1 MVLLMKQIL
10 LHIKFSHLSNGYK
23 KLILILFLVYPALSH
38 AQNFQTFDVYSKNLL
53 NESVNS
59 LVTLA
64 ENSNRAAPFTTLRT
78 DINTVFNSVPAVL
91 KTIDAINALQNQ
103 KTEAFAAF
111 LPKVSVSAG
120 SGTKDQRLTTYASDG
135 GSSSKSISAS
145 QLIYDFG
152 TSTSTYAS
160 AEAKLSATEYSA
172 YSQRSEILLQMI
184 SATLD
189 YQKSNQSLVFTKGFI
204 DTRKDFLEIMRQKED
219 LGAGSKLDIIRART
233 KLSEALD
240 ELPVAEKKL
249 IASQATYK
257 NLFGFT
263 PKLKEISY
271 QTPLNLIVE
280 LNKKPDDIIVDINSF
295 KEADNI
301 ARSLKEDYF
310 ASRGRLFGAVTVEA
324 SRTLSRDYP
333 LNQNAVNTAM
343 VIYRADIFA
352 GFAQS
357 SRAKALASKA
367 SEAEFER
374 DRVRRDLIKRLE
386 VAQADV
392 NSTQAGFR
400 TRLDLLKGSQA
411 TDIATRE
418 LFLLNRG
425 SLTDVFKAQED
436 VFSAAQ
442 KLIAA
447 DFDRKIAIY
456 TFLHLSDRLIELFD
470 LKI

>member
-1 MVLLMKQIL
+1 M
-10 LHIKFSHLSNGYK
+10 
-23 KLILILFLVYPALSH
+23 KLILLRTKFRRGKNELKKTILTLLLVFPFFTQ
-38 AQNFQTFDVYSKNLL
+38 AQNDQTFDIYSKNQL
-53 NESVNS
+53 NEAVNN

-91 KTIDAINALQNQ
+91 KTIDSINALQNQ

-120 SGTKDQRLTTYASDG
+120 SGTKDQRLTTYSSDG
-135 GSSSKSISAS
+135 NSSSKSISAS

-152 TSTSTYAS
+152 TSTSAYSS
-160 AEAKLSATEYSA
+160 AEAKLKATEYAA
-172 YSQRSEILLQMI
+172 YNQRSDILLQML
-184 SATLD
+184 SATLE
-189 YQKSNQSLVFTKGFI
+189 YQKSKQSLVFTKGFI
-204 DTRKDFLEIMRQKED
+204 DTRKDFLEIMRQKEE

-240 ELPVAEKKL
+240 ELPLAERKL
-249 IASQATYK
+249 SASQATYK

-263 PKLKEISY
+263 PKFKEISY
-271 QTPLNLIVE
+271 QIPQNLVTE
-280 LNKKPDDIIVDINSF
+280 LNKNPDEIIANINAF
-295 KEADNI
+295 KEAEYS

-324 SRTLSRDYP
+324 SRTLSKDYP
-333 LNQNAVNTAM
+333 LNQNTVNTAM
-343 VIYRADIFA
+343 VVYRADIFA

-357 SRAKALASKA
+357 ARAKTMASKA

-374 DRVRRDLIKRLE
+374 DRVRRDLIRRLE

-392 NSTQAGFR
+392 NSTQAAFR

-425 SLTDVFKAQED
+425 TLTDVFKAQED

>member
-1 MVLLMKQIL
+1 MKQIFS
-10 LHIKFSHLSNGYK
+10 HIKFSLPSNGFK
-23 KLILILFLVYPALSH
+23 KLILSLFLVSPALSH
-38 AQNFQTFDVYSKNLL
+38 AQNNQTFDVYSKNRF

-172 YSQRSEILLQMI
+172 YAQRSEILLQMI

-189 YQKSNQSLVFTKGFI
+189 YQKSKQSLVFTQGFI

-249 IASQATYK
+249 IASQSTYK
-257 NLFGFT
+257 NLFGFI

-280 LNKKPDDIIVDINSF
+280 LNKKPDDIIVDINAF

-392 NSTQAGFR
+392 NSTQAAFR

>member
-1 MVLLMKQIL
+1 MKLIL
-10 LHIKFSHLSNGYK
+10 LHIKFSQLSNGYK

-189 YQKSNQSLVFTKGFI
+189 YKKSNQSLVFTKGFI

-271 QTPLNLIVE
+271 QTPLNLNVE
-280 LNKKPDDIIVDINSF
+280 LNKKPDDIIVDINAF

-392 NSTQAGFR
+392 NSTQAAFR
-400 TRLDLLKGSQA
+400 TRLDLLKGTQA

>member
-1 MVLLMKQIL
+1 M
-10 LHIKFSHLSNGYK
+10 
-23 KLILILFLVYPALSH
+23 KLILLRTKFRRGKNKLKKTILTLLLVFPFFTQ
-38 AQNFQTFDVYSKNLL
+38 AQNDQTFDIYSKNQL
-53 NESVNS
+53 NEAVNN

-91 KTIDAINALQNQ
+91 KTIDSINALQNQ

-120 SGTKDQRLTTYASDG
+120 SGTKDQRLTTYSSDG
-135 GSSSKSISAS
+135 NSSSKSISAS

-152 TSTSTYAS
+152 TSTSAYSS
-160 AEAKLSATEYSA
+160 AEAKLKATEYAA
-172 YSQRSEILLQMI
+172 YNQRSDILLQML
-184 SATLD
+184 SATLE
-189 YQKSNQSLVFTKGFI
+189 YQKSKQSLVFTKGFI
-204 DTRKDFLEIMRQKED
+204 DTRKDFLEIMRQKEE

-240 ELPVAEKKL
+240 ELPLAERKL
-249 IASQATYK
+249 SASQATYK

-263 PKLKEISY
+263 PKFKEISY
-271 QTPLNLIVE
+271 QIPQNLVTE
-280 LNKKPDDIIVDINSF
+280 LNKNPDDIIANINAF
-295 KEADNI
+295 KEAEYS

-333 LNQNAVNTAM
+333 LNQNTVNTAM
-343 VIYRADIFA
+343 VVYRADIFA

-357 SRAKALASKA
+357 ARAKTMASKA

-392 NSTQAGFR
+392 NSTQAAFR

-425 SLTDVFKAQED
+425 TLTDVFKAQED

>member
-1 MVLLMKQIL
+1 MKQIL
-10 LHIKFSHLSNGYK
+10 LHIKFSQLSNGYK

-271 QTPLNLIVE
+271 QTPLNLNVE
-280 LNKKPDDIIVDINSF
+280 LNKKPDDIIVDINAF

>member
-1 MVLLMKQIL
+1 MKLIL
-10 LHIKFSHLSNGYK
+10 LHIKFSQLSNGFK
-23 KLILILFLVYPALSH
+23 KLILSLFLVSPALSH

-271 QTPLNLIVE
+271 QTPLNLNVE
-280 LNKKPDDIIVDINSF
+280 INKKPDDIIVDINAF

-392 NSTQAGFR
+392 NSTQAAFR

>member
-1 MVLLMKQIL
+1 M
-10 LHIKFSHLSNGYK
+10 
-23 KLILILFLVYPALSH
+23 KLILLRTKFRRGKNELKKTILTLLLVFPFFTQ
-38 AQNFQTFDVYSKNLL
+38 AQNDQTFDIYSKNQL
-53 NESVNS
+53 NEAVNN

-91 KTIDAINALQNQ
+91 KTIDSINALQNQ

-120 SGTKDQRLTTYASDG
+120 SGTKDQRLTTYSSDG
-135 GSSSKSISAS
+135 NSSSKSISAS

-152 TSTSTYAS
+152 TSTSAYSS
-160 AEAKLSATEYSA
+160 AEAKLKATEYAA
-172 YSQRSEILLQMI
+172 YNQRSDILLQML
-184 SATLD
+184 SATLE
-189 YQKSNQSLVFTKGFI
+189 YQKSKQSLVFTKGFI
-204 DTRKDFLEIMRQKED
+204 DTRKDFLEIMRQKEE

-240 ELPVAEKKL
+240 ELPLAERKL
-249 IASQATYK
+249 SASQATYK

-263 PKLKEISY
+263 PKFKEISY
-271 QTPLNLIVE
+271 QIPQNLVTE
-280 LNKKPDDIIVDINSF
+280 LNKNPDDIIANINAF
-295 KEADNI
+295 KEAEYS

-333 LNQNAVNTAM
+333 LNQNTVNTAM
-343 VIYRADIFA
+343 VVYRADIFA

-357 SRAKALASKA
+357 ARAKTMASKA

-392 NSTQAGFR
+392 NSTQAAFR

-425 SLTDVFKAQED
+425 TLTDVFKAQED

>member
-10 LHIKFSHLSNGYK
+10 LHIKFSLLSNGYK
-23 KLILILFLVYPALSH
+23 KLILILFLVSPALSQ
-38 AQNFQTFDVYSKNLL
+38 AQNSQTFDVYSKNLL

-271 QTPLNLIVE
+271 QTPLNLNVE
-280 LNKKPDDIIVDINSF
+280 LNKKPDDIIVDINAF

>member
-1 MVLLMKQIL
+1 MKLIL
-10 LHIKFSHLSNGYK
+10 LHIKFSQLSNGYK

-120 SGTKDQRLTTYASDG
+120 AGTKDQRTTTYSSDG

-160 AEAKLSATEYSA
+160 AEAKLSATEYAA
-172 YSQRSEILLQMI
+172 YAQRSEILLQMI

-189 YQKSNQSLVFTKGFI
+189 YQKSKQSLAFTQGFI

-233 KLSEALD
+233 KLSEAVD

-257 NLFGFT
+257 NLFGFI

-280 LNKKPDDIIVDINSF
+280 INKKPDDIIVDINAF
-295 KEADNI
+295 KEADNT
-301 ARSLKEDYF
+301 ARALKEDYF

-333 LNQNAVNTAM
+333 LNQNAVNSAM
-343 VIYRADIFA
+343 VVYRADIFA

-357 SRAKALASKA
+357 ARAKTLASKA

-392 NSTQAGFR
+392 NSTQAAFR

-425 SLTDVFKAQED
+425 TLTDVFKAQED

>member
-1 MVLLMKQIL
+1 MFPFFTQ
-10 LHIKFSHLSNGYK
+10 
-23 KLILILFLVYPALSH
+23 
-38 AQNFQTFDVYSKNLL
+38 AQNDQTFDIYSKNQL
-53 NESVNS
+53 NEAVNN

-91 KTIDAINALQNQ
+91 KTIDSINALQNQ

-120 SGTKDQRLTTYASDG
+120 SGTKDQRLTTYSSDG
-135 GSSSKSISAS
+135 NSSSKSISAS

-152 TSTSTYAS
+152 TSTSAYSS
-160 AEAKLSATEYSA
+160 AEAKLKATEYAA
-172 YSQRSEILLQMI
+172 YNQRSDILLQML
-184 SATLD
+184 SATLE
-189 YQKSNQSLVFTKGFI
+189 YQKSKQSLVFTKGFI
-204 DTRKDFLEIMRQKED
+204 DTRKDFLEIMRQKEE

-240 ELPVAEKKL
+240 ELPLAERKL
-249 IASQATYK
+249 SASQATYK

-263 PKLKEISY
+263 PKFKEISY
-271 QTPLNLIVE
+271 QIPQNLVTE
-280 LNKKPDDIIVDINSF
+280 LNKNPDEIIANINAF
-295 KEADNI
+295 KEAEYS

-324 SRTLSRDYP
+324 SRTLSKDYP
-333 LNQNAVNTAM
+333 LNQNTVNTAM
-343 VIYRADIFA
+343 VVYRADIFA

-357 SRAKALASKA
+357 ARAKTMASKA

-392 NSTQAGFR
+392 NSTQAAFR

-425 SLTDVFKAQED
+425 TLTDVFKAQED

>member
-1 MVLLMKQIL
+1 MKLIL
-10 LHIKFSHLSNGYK
+10 LHIKFSQLSNGYK
-23 KLILILFLVYPALSH
+23 KLILILFLVFPVLSH
-38 AQNFQTFDVYSKNLL
+38 AQNNQTFDVYSKNRF

-91 KTIDAINALQNQ
+91 KTIDSINALQNQ
-103 KTEAFAAF
+103 KSEAFAAF

-135 GSSSKSISAS
+135 GSTSKSISAS

-172 YSQRSEILLQMI
+172 YAQRSEILLQMI

-189 YQKSNQSLVFTKGFI
+189 YQKSKQSLVFTQGFI

-280 LNKKPDDIIVDINSF
+280 LNKKPDDIIVDINAF

-310 ASRGRLFGAVTVEA
+310 ASRGRLFGAITAEA

-333 LNQNAVNTAM
+333 LNQNAINTAM
-343 VIYRADIFA
+343 VVYRADIFA

-392 NSTQAGFR
+392 NSTQDAFR

>member
-1 MVLLMKQIL
+1 MKLIL
-10 LHIKFSHLSNGYK
+10 SRIKSSQLSNRYK
-23 KLILILFLVYPALSH
+23 KLILILFLVSPALSH
-38 AQNFQTFDVYSKNLL
+38 SQNSQTFDVYSKNRL
-53 NESVNS
+53 NEAVDS

-91 KTIDAINALQNQ
+91 KTIDSINALQNQ

-120 SGTKDQRLTTYASDG
+120 AGTKDQRTTTTSSDG
-135 GSSSKSISAS
+135 NSSSKSISAS

-152 TSTSTYAS
+152 TSTSAYSS
-160 AEAKLSATEYSA
+160 AEAKLSATEYAA
-172 YSQRSEILLQMI
+172 YTQRSEILLQMI

-189 YQKSNQSLVFTKGFI
+189 YQKSKQSLVFTQGFI

-249 IASQATYK
+249 IISQATYK
-257 NLFGFT
+257 NLFGFI

-280 LNKKPDDIIVDINSF
+280 INKKPDDIIANINAY

-333 LNQNAVNTAM
+333 LNQNAVNSAM
-343 VIYRADIFA
+343 VVYRADIFA

-357 SRAKALASKA
+357 ARAKVMAAKA

-374 DRVRRDLIKRLE
+374 DRVGRDLIKRLE

-392 NSTQAGFR
+392 NSTQAAFR

-425 SLTDVFKAQED
+425 TLTDVFKAQED

>member
-1 MVLLMKQIL
+1 MKLIL
-10 LHIKFSHLSNGYK
+10 LHIKFSKLSNGYK
-23 KLILILFLVYPALSH
+23 KLILILFLVSPVLSY

-271 QTPLNLIVE
+271 QTPLNLNVE
-280 LNKKPDDIIVDINSF
+280 LNKKPDDIIVDINAF

>member
-1 MVLLMKQIL
+1 MQQIL
-10 LHIKFSHLSNGYK
+10 LHIKFCKLSNGYK

-172 YSQRSEILLQMI
+172 YTQRSDILLQMI
-184 SATLD
+184 GATLD

-271 QTPLNLIVE
+271 QSPLNLNVE
-280 LNKKPDDIIVDINSF
+280 LNKKPDDIIVDINAF

>member
-1 MVLLMKQIL
+1 MVLLMKLIL
-10 LHIKFSHLSNGYK
+10 LHIKFSQLSNGYK

-172 YSQRSEILLQMI
+172 YAQRSEILLQMI

-271 QTPLNLIVE
+271 QTPLNIIVE
-280 LNKKPDDIIVDINSF
+280 LNKKPDDIIVDINAF

-392 NSTQAGFR
+392 NSTQSAFR

>member
-1 MVLLMKQIL
+1 MFPFFTQ
-10 LHIKFSHLSNGYK
+10 
-23 KLILILFLVYPALSH
+23 
-38 AQNFQTFDVYSKNLL
+38 AQNDQTFDIYSKNQL
-53 NESVNS
+53 NEAVNN

-91 KTIDAINALQNQ
+91 KTIDSINALQNQ

-120 SGTKDQRLTTYASDG
+120 SGTKDQRLTTYSSDG
-135 GSSSKSISAS
+135 NSSSKSISAS

-152 TSTSTYAS
+152 TSTSAYSS
-160 AEAKLSATEYSA
+160 AEAKLKATEYAA
-172 YSQRSEILLQMI
+172 YNQRSDILLQML
-184 SATLD
+184 SATLE
-189 YQKSNQSLVFTKGFI
+189 YQKSKQSLVFTKGFI
-204 DTRKDFLEIMRQKED
+204 DTRKDFLEIMRQKEE

-240 ELPVAEKKL
+240 ELPLAERKL
-249 IASQATYK
+249 SASQATYK

-263 PKLKEISY
+263 PKFKEISY
-271 QTPLNLIVE
+271 QIPQNLVTE
-280 LNKKPDDIIVDINSF
+280 LNKNPDDIIANINAF
-295 KEADNI
+295 KEAEYS

-333 LNQNAVNTAM
+333 LNQNTVNTAM
-343 VIYRADIFA
+343 VVYRADIFA

-357 SRAKALASKA
+357 ARAKTMASKA

-392 NSTQAGFR
+392 NSTQAAFR

-425 SLTDVFKAQED
+425 TLTDVFKAQED

>member
-1 MVLLMKQIL
+1 MKQIL
-10 LHIKFSHLSNGYK
+10 LHIKFSQLSKGYK

-59 LVTLA
+59 LVALA

-280 LNKKPDDIIVDINSF
+280 LNKKPDDIIVDINAF

>member
-1 MVLLMKQIL
+1 MKLIL
-10 LHIKFSHLSNGYK
+10 LHTKFRRDNNRFK
-23 KLILILFLVYPALSH
+23 KTILTLLLAFPFFTQ
-38 AQNFQTFDVYSKNLL
+38 AQNDQTFDIYSKNQL
-53 NESVNS
+53 NESVNN

-91 KTIDAINALQNQ
+91 KTVDSINALKNQ

-111 LPKVSVSAG
+111 LPKVSISVG
-120 SGTKDQRLTTYASDG
+120 SGTKNQVLTSY
-135 GSSSKSISAS
+135 SSAGNSAS
-145 QLIYDFG
+145 QSVYATQLLYDFG
-152 TSTSTYAS
+152 TSTSAYSS
-160 AEAKLSATEYSA
+160 AEAKLKATEYSA
-172 YSQRSEILLQMI
+172 YAQRSDVLLQML
-184 SATLD
+184 SATLE
-189 YQKSNQSLVFTKGFI
+189 YQKSKQSLVFTQGFI
-204 DTRKDFLEIMRQKED
+204 NTRKDFLEIMRQKEE

-240 ELPVAEKKL
+240 ELPVAERKL
-249 IASQATYK
+249 RASQATYK
-257 NLFGFT
+257 NLFGFV
-263 PKLKEISY
+263 PKFKEISY
-271 QTPLNLIVE
+271 QIPPNLVAE
-280 LNKKPDDIIVDINSF
+280 LNRDPNEIIGNINTF
-295 KEADNI
+295 KEADYN
-301 ARSLKEDYF
+301 AQSLKEDYIS
-310 ASRGRLFGAVTVEA
+310 SRGRLYGAVTVEA
-324 SRTLSRDYP
+324 SRTLTQDYP
-333 LNQNAVNTAM
+333 LNQNTVNTAM
-343 VIYRADIFA
+343 VVFRADIFA

-357 SRAKALASKA
+357 ARAKTMAAKA

-374 DRVRRDLIKRLE
+374 DRVRRDLIRRLE
-386 VAQADV
+386 IAQSDV
-392 NSTQAGFR
+392 NSTQAAFR

-425 SLTDVFKAQED
+425 TLTDVFKAQED

>member
-1 MVLLMKQIL
+1 MKLIL
-10 LHIKFSHLSNGYK
+10 LHTKFRRDNNRFK
-23 KLILILFLVYPALSH
+23 KTILTLLLAFPFFTQ
-38 AQNFQTFDVYSKNLL
+38 AQNDQTFDIYSKNQL
-53 NESVNS
+53 NESVNN

-91 KTIDAINALQNQ
+91 KTVDSINALKNQ

-111 LPKVSVSAG
+111 LPKVSISVG
-120 SGTKDQRLTTYASDG
+120 SGTKNQVLTSY
-135 GSSSKSISAS
+135 SSAGNSAS
-145 QLIYDFG
+145 QSVYATQLLYDFG
-152 TSTSTYAS
+152 TSTSAYSS
-160 AEAKLSATEYSA
+160 AEAKLKATEYSA
-172 YSQRSEILLQMI
+172 YAQRSDVLLQML
-184 SATLD
+184 SATLE
-189 YQKSNQSLVFTKGFI
+189 YQKSKQSLVFTQGFI
-204 DTRKDFLEIMRQKED
+204 NTRKDFLEIMRQKEE

-240 ELPVAEKKL
+240 ELPVAERKL
-249 IASQATYK
+249 RASQATYK
-257 NLFGFT
+257 NLFGFV
-263 PKLKEISY
+263 PKFKEISY
-271 QTPLNLIVE
+271 QIPPNLVAE
-280 LNKKPDDIIVDINSF
+280 LNRDPNEIIGNINTF
-295 KEADNI
+295 KEADYN
-301 ARSLKEDYF
+301 AQSLKEDYIS
-310 ASRGRLFGAVTVEA
+310 SRGRLYGAVTVEA
-324 SRTLSRDYP
+324 SRTLTQDYP
-333 LNQNAVNTAM
+333 LNQNTVNTAM
-343 VIYRADIFA
+343 VVYRADIFA

-357 SRAKALASKA
+357 ARAKTMAAKA

-374 DRVRRDLIKRLE
+374 DRVRRDLIRRLE
-386 VAQADV
+386 IALSDV
-392 NSTQAGFR
+392 NSTQAAFR

-425 SLTDVFKAQED
+425 TLTDVFKAQED

>member
-1 MVLLMKQIL
+1 MKQIL
-10 LHIKFSHLSNGYK
+10 LHIKFSQLSNGYK

-219 LGAGSKLDIIRART
+219 LGASSKLDIIRART

-271 QTPLNLIVE
+271 QTPLNLNVE
-280 LNKKPDDIIVDINSF
+280 LNKKPDDIIVDINAF

>member
-1 MVLLMKQIL
+1 MVLLMKLIL
-10 LHIKFSHLSNGYK
+10 LHIKFSQLSNGYK
-23 KLILILFLVYPALSH
+23 KLILILFLVFPVLSH
-38 AQNFQTFDVYSKNLL
+38 AQNNQTFDVYSKNRF

-78 DINTVFNSVPAVL
+78 DINTIFNSVPAVL
-91 KTIDAINALQNQ
+91 KTIDSINALQNQ
-103 KTEAFAAF
+103 KSEAFAAF

-135 GSSSKSISAS
+135 GSTSKSISAS

-172 YSQRSEILLQMI
+172 YAQRSEILLQMI

-189 YQKSNQSLVFTKGFI
+189 YQKSKQSLVFTQGFI

-280 LNKKPDDIIVDINSF
+280 LNKKPDDIIVDINAF

-310 ASRGRLFGAVTVEA
+310 ASRGRLFGAITAEA

-333 LNQNAVNTAM
+333 LNQNAINTAM
-343 VIYRADIFA
+343 VVYRADIFA

-392 NSTQAGFR
+392 NSTQDAFR

>member
-1 MVLLMKQIL
+1 MKQIL
-10 LHIKFSHLSNGYK
+10 LHIKFSQLSNGYK

-249 IASQATYK
+249 LASQATYK
-257 NLFGFT
+257 NLFGFI

-280 LNKKPDDIIVDINSF
+280 LNKKPDDIIVDINAF
-295 KEADNI
+295 KEADHI

>member
-1 MVLLMKQIL
+1 MKQIL
-10 LHIKFSHLSNGYK
+10 LHIKFSQLSNGYK

-120 SGTKDQRLTTYASDG
+120 TGTKDQRLTTYASDG

-271 QTPLNLIVE
+271 QTPLNLNVE
-280 LNKKPDDIIVDINSF
+280 LNKKPDDIIVDINAF

>member
-1 MVLLMKQIL
+1 MKLIL
-10 LHIKFSHLSNGYK
+10 LHIKFSQLSNGYK
-23 KLILILFLVYPALSH
+23 KLILILFLVFPVLSR
-38 AQNFQTFDVYSKNLL
+38 AQNNQIFDVYSKNRF

-91 KTIDAINALQNQ
+91 KTIDSINALQNQ
-103 KTEAFAAF
+103 KSEAFAAF

-135 GSSSKSISAS
+135 GSTSKSISAS

-172 YSQRSEILLQMI
+172 YAQRSEILLQMI

-189 YQKSNQSLVFTKGFI
+189 YQKSKQSLVFTQGFI

-280 LNKKPDDIIVDINSF
+280 LNKKPDDIIVDINAF

-310 ASRGRLFGAVTVEA
+310 ASRGRLFGAITAEA

-333 LNQNAVNTAM
+333 LNQNAINTAM
-343 VIYRADIFA
+343 VVYRADIFA

-392 NSTQAGFR
+392 NSTQDAFR

>member
-1 MVLLMKQIL
+1 MKQIL
-10 LHIKFSHLSNGYK
+10 LHIKFSQLSKGYK

-59 LVTLA
+59 LVALA

-78 DINTVFNSVPAVL
+78 DINIVFNSVPAVL

-271 QTPLNLIVE
+271 QTPLNLNVE
-280 LNKKPDDIIVDINSF
+280 LNKKPDDIIVDINAF

>member
-1 MVLLMKQIL
+1 M
-10 LHIKFSHLSNGYK
+10 
-23 KLILILFLVYPALSH
+23 KLILLRTKFRRGDNRLKKTILTLLLVFPFFTQ
-38 AQNFQTFDVYSKNLL
+38 AQNDQTFDIYSKNQL
-53 NESVNS
+53 NEAVNN

-91 KTIDAINALQNQ
+91 KTIDSINALQNQ

-120 SGTKDQRLTTYASDG
+120 SGTKDQRLTTYSSDG
-135 GSSSKSISAS
+135 NSSSKSISAS

-152 TSTSTYAS
+152 TSTSAYSS
-160 AEAKLSATEYSA
+160 AEAKLKATEYAA
-172 YSQRSEILLQMI
+172 YNQRSDILLQML
-184 SATLD
+184 SATLE
-189 YQKSNQSLVFTKGFI
+189 YQKSKQSLVFTKGFI
-204 DTRKDFLEIMRQKED
+204 DTRKDFLEIMRQKEE

-240 ELPVAEKKL
+240 ELPLAERKL
-249 IASQATYK
+249 SASQATYK

-263 PKLKEISY
+263 PKFKEISY
-271 QTPLNLIVE
+271 QIPQNLVTE
-280 LNKKPDDIIVDINSF
+280 LNKNPDEIIANINAF
-295 KEADNI
+295 KEAEYS
-301 ARSLKEDYF
+301 ALSLKEDYF

-324 SRTLSRDYP
+324 SRTLSKDYP
-333 LNQNAVNTAM
+333 LNQNTVNTAM
-343 VIYRADIFA
+343 VVYRADIFA

-357 SRAKALASKA
+357 ARAKTMASKA

-392 NSTQAGFR
+392 NSTQAAFR

-425 SLTDVFKAQED
+425 TLTDVFKAQED

>member
-1 MVLLMKQIL
+1 MKLIL
-10 LHIKFSHLSNGYK
+10 LHTKFRRGNNKLK
-23 KLILILFLVYPALSH
+23 KTILTLLLVFPCY
-38 AQNFQTFDVYSKNLL
+38 AQAQTDQTFDIYSKNQL
-53 NESVNS
+53 NEAVNS

-91 KTIDAINALQNQ
+91 KTIDSINALQNQ

-120 SGTKDQRLTTYASDG
+120 SGTKDQRLTTYSSDG
-135 GSSSKSISAS
+135 NSSSKSISAS

-152 TSTSTYAS
+152 TSTSAYSS
-160 AEAKLSATEYSA
+160 AEAKLKATEYAA
-172 YSQRSEILLQMI
+172 YTQRSDILLQML
-184 SATLD
+184 SATLE

-240 ELPVAEKKL
+240 ELPVAERKL
-249 IASQATYK
+249 RASQASYK
-257 NLFGFT
+257 NLFGFL
-263 PKLKEISY
+263 PKFKEISY
-271 QTPLNLIVE
+271 QIPPNIVTE
-280 LNKKPDDIIVDINSF
+280 LNKDPDEIITNINAF
-295 KEADNI
+295 KEAEYS

-324 SRTLSRDYP
+324 SRTLSKDYP
-333 LNQNAVNTAM
+333 LNQNTVNTAM
-343 VIYRADIFA
+343 VVYRADIFA

-357 SRAKALASKA
+357 ARAKTMASKA

-374 DRVRRDLIKRLE
+374 DRVRRDLIRRLE

-392 NSTQAGFR
+392 NSTQAAFR

-425 SLTDVFKAQED
+425 TLTDVFKAQED

>member
-1 MVLLMKQIL
+1 MFPFFTQ
-10 LHIKFSHLSNGYK
+10 
-23 KLILILFLVYPALSH
+23 
-38 AQNFQTFDVYSKNLL
+38 AQNDQTFDIYSKNQL
-53 NESVNS
+53 NEAVNN

-91 KTIDAINALQNQ
+91 KTIDSINALQNQ

-120 SGTKDQRLTTYASDG
+120 SGTKDQRLTTYSSDG
-135 GSSSKSISAS
+135 NSSSKSISAS

-152 TSTSTYAS
+152 TSTSAYSS
-160 AEAKLSATEYSA
+160 AEAKLKATEYAA
-172 YSQRSEILLQMI
+172 YNQRSDILLQML
-184 SATLD
+184 SATLE
-189 YQKSNQSLVFTKGFI
+189 YQKSKQSLVFTKGFI
-204 DTRKDFLEIMRQKED
+204 DTRKDFLEIMRQKEE

-240 ELPVAEKKL
+240 ELPLAERKL
-249 IASQATYK
+249 SASQATYK
-257 NLFGFT
+257 NLFGFA
-263 PKLKEISY
+263 PKFKEISY
-271 QTPLNLIVE
+271 QIPQNLVTE
-280 LNKKPDDIIVDINSF
+280 LNKNPDEIIANINAF
-295 KEADNI
+295 KEAEYS
-301 ARSLKEDYF
+301 ALSLKEDYF

-324 SRTLSRDYP
+324 SRTLSKDYP
-333 LNQNAVNTAM
+333 LNQNTVNTAM
-343 VIYRADIFA
+343 VVYRADIFA

-357 SRAKALASKA
+357 ARAKTMASKA

-392 NSTQAGFR
+392 NSTQAAFR

-425 SLTDVFKAQED
+425 ALTDVFKAQED

>member
-1 MVLLMKQIL
+1 MKLIL
-10 LHIKFSHLSNGYK
+10 LHIKFSQLSNGYK
-23 KLILILFLVYPALSH
+23 KLILILFLVFPVLSH
-38 AQNFQTFDVYSKNLL
+38 AQNNQTFDVYSKNRF

-135 GSSSKSISAS
+135 GSTSKSISAS

-271 QTPLNLIVE
+271 QTPLNLNIE
-280 LNKKPDDIIVDINSF
+280 LNKKPDDIIVDINAF

-425 SLTDVFKAQED
+425 TLTDVFKAQED